1 MTLAHAAVVKN
12 IKNVAVNKVNEVN
25 KVKKVNRAN
34 KVNKEQDDRRKKT
47 ETSVTFREILFFKG
61 LSLTSIIR
69 K

>member
-12 IKNVAVNKVNEVN
+12 IKNVAVNKVNKVN
-25 KVKKVNRAN
+25 KVNTRS
-34 KVNKEQDDRRKKT
+34 QDDRRKET
-47 ETSVTFREILFFKG
+47 EASVTFREVLFFKG